1 MRHCVVM
8 LGNPRNGVLW
18 LLTVLA
24 LAALLVG
31 CGRSGYEQPQA
42 ARCVKGAANGI
53 PVELGLSARVP
64 SPVITTSVGHAV
76 IVDSSFGHLVMRVPK
91 PLPAVRADVCLLS
104 SRGASA
110 TFLLL
115 HPGRIGFWSSAAHA
129 SGAMD
134 PLMAGTVVVTET
146 GGQS

>member
-1 MRHCVVM
+1 M

-18 LLTVLA
+18 PLTVFV
-24 LAALLVG
+24 LAAFLSS
-31 CGRSGYEQPQA
+31 CGRAGYEQPQA
-42 ARCVKGAANGI
+42 ARCVKEAAKGV

-76 IVDSSFGHLVMRVPK
+76 MVDSSFGHLVMRVPK
-91 PLPAVRADVCLLS
+91 PLPGEQADVCLIS

-110 TFLLL
+110 TFLIL
-115 HPGRIGFWSSAAHA
+115 HPGRIGFWSSAAHP

-134 PLMAGTVVVTET
+134 PLMTGTVVAGT
-146 GGQS
+146 GG